1 MIGLKRRLGIAL
13 ENLKNLDI
21 DQSVDLYAFFSLMP
35 EKVISKWGLSME
47 QMCESVTRED
57 GICLIYDSVE
67 RIPIW
72 SLVNDADDIFLELKL
87 TKQFSFLFLK

>member
-35 EKVISKWGLSME
+35 EKVISK
-47 QMCESVTRED
+47 
-57 GICLIYDSVE
+57 
-67 RIPIW
+67 
-72 SLVNDADDIFLELKL
+72 
-87 TKQFSFLFLK
+87 